1 MKKVVK
7 IEELV
12 INLDDRCFF
21 NKISLS
27 FFEGI
32 STFLCGT
39 NGSGKTLLLKAITKK
54 IKYQGEIKFLK
65 KTVVVFDKYYFTT
78 NSVEDELKF
87 LSLSSFQKEFI
98 LNFFDEETLSL
109 NPNSLSFYQQKLL
122 LLCSCLYKNPQVVFI
137 DNLYSF
143 LEKRD
148 IQKFNNYFKK
158 NNITVILVSND
169 IEQALNYEYMIVMN
183 QGMVAIEGRT
193 EQVLKEEKILKR
205 LGIGLPFYV
214 DLSTQLQYYNLIN
227 KVYLTKEE
235 LVEKLWK

>member
-7 IEELV
+7 VENL
-12 INLDDRCFF
+12 NLDLNNSCFF
-21 NKISLS
+21 KDLSLS

-39 NGSGKTLLLKAITKK
+39 NGSGKTLLLKSIAKK
-54 IKYQGEIKFLK
+54 IKYQGEIKCFK

-87 LSLSSFQKEFI
+87 LSLSHLQKKFV
-98 LNFFDEETLSL
+98 LNFFEEATLDL
-109 NPNSLSFYQQKLL
+109 NPNNLSFYQQKLL
-122 LLCSCLYKNPQVVFI
+122 LLCSCLYKNPKVIFI

-148 IQKFNNYFKK
+148 IQKFNDYFKE

-183 QGMVAIEGRT
+183 QGMIAIEGRT

-235 LVEKLWK
+235 LVGKLWK